1 MPLERPVTTI
11 GLVAPLAVKP
21 SGLDVTVYEVMLV
34 PPVDDGAVNATDAC
48 VLPAVATTL
57 VGAPGAVKVTGDPP
71 PVPVLTLGLGEGEGK
86 GLGVGVGSGVE
97 LGSGRDP
104 TRCEGTRGPAPE
116 SFTATAR
123 NVYVISGDKPVNNA
137 VPPVPP
143 LIVTHWPP
151 GIAITV
157 IDLIGELPTITG
169 GLNVTAREVG
179 PTTDTPSICGMSG
192 VPSLIGGFCGGS
204 KDTQLR

>member
-1 MPLERPVTTI
+1 MR
-11 GLVAPLAVKP
+11 A
-21 SGLDVTVYEVMLV
+21 
-34 PPVDDGAVNATDAC
+34 PPVDVGAVNATEAC
-48 VLPAVATTL
+48 VLPADATTL
-57 VGAPGAVKVTGDPP
+57 VGAPGAVRVTDDPP
-71 PVPVLTLGLGEGEGK
+71 PVPVLTLGLGEGE
-86 GLGVGVGSGVE
+86 GVGSGVE

-123 NVYVISGDKPVNNA
+123 NVYVMSGDKPVNTA
-137 VPPVPP
+137 VPPAPP

-179 PTTDTPSICGMSG
+179 PTTDTSSICGISG

-204 KDTQLR
+204 KDTQLRSVSIRF

>member
-1 MPLERPVTTI
+1 LVRPVTTI
-11 GLVAPLAVKP
+11 GLDDPEALRPP
-21 SGLDVTVYEVMLV
+21 GLDVTVYEVMLA
-34 PPVDDGAVNATDAC
+34 PPVDVGAVNATEAC

-57 VGAPGAVKVTGDPP
+57 VGAPGAVRVTDDPP
-71 PVPVLTLGLGEGEGK
+71 PVPVLTLGLGEGE
-86 GLGVGVGSGVE
+86 GVGSGVE

-143 LIVTHWPP
+143 LTVTH
-151 GIAITV
+151 
-157 IDLIGELPTITG
+157 
-169 GLNVTAREVG
+169 
-179 PTTDTPSICGMSG
+179 
-192 VPSLIGGFCGGS
+192 
-204 KDTQLR
+204 

>member
-1 MPLERPVTTI
+1 MR
-11 GLVAPLAVKP
+11 A
-21 SGLDVTVYEVMLV
+21 
-34 PPVDDGAVNATDAC
+34 PPVDVGAVNATEAC
-48 VLPAVATTL
+48 VLPADATTL
-57 VGAPGAVKVTGDPP
+57 VGAPGAVRVTGDPP
-71 PVPVLTLGLGEGEGK
+71 PVPVLTLGLGEGD
-86 GLGVGVGSGVE
+86 GVGVGSGVT
-97 LGSGRDP
+97 LDSGRDP
-104 TRCEGTRGPAPE
+104 VRWEGTRGPAPE

-157 IDLIGELPTITG
+157 IDLIGERPTITG

-179 PTTDTPSICGMSG
+179 PTTDTSSICGISG

-204 KDTQLR
+204 KDTQLRSVSIRF